1 MGNMTTPTTKQAPT
15 AGGGA
20 PPERVESGPVRS
32 ASLYPVPLSSIVLTS
47 AQEDWD
53 RILYKPV
60 YDTGGDE
67 IGRVDTVWV
76 RRDDTV
82 SHVYVVGSNGVR
94 VRLSADDVV
103 LYEDGRLVYI
113 ASSAES
119 VLREA
124 RKLLLEVGTNL
135 NLQRKDIALAE
146 EKEGYILLVLKTGLH
161 IHIPKR
167 NPGEWKAYLHHNG
180 DTTVWEGSEW

>member
-1 MGNMTTPTTKQAPT
+1 MTTPVPTGKAPT

-20 PPERVESGPVRS
+20 PPVSRVESGPVGS
-32 ASLYPVPLSSIVLTS
+32 ASLYPVPLSSVVLTS

-60 YDTGGDE
+60 YDTEGNE

-103 LYEDGRLVYI
+103 LHEDGRLVYI

-124 RKLLLEVGTNL
+124 RRLLLEVGINL

-161 IHIPKR
+161 IHIPKK
-167 NPGEWKAYLHHNG
+167 NPGDWKAYLHHNG
-180 DTTVWEGSEW
+180 DVTAWQGSEW